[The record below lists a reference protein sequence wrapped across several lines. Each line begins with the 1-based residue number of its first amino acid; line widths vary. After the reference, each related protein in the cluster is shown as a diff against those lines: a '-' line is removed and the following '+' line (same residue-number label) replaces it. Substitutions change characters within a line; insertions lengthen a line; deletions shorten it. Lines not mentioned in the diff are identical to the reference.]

1 MALLLFFLPE
11 PFAFLRILTFLTPA
25 EPSLTLAL
33 PPLSVLSLTRPLPGD
48 QRAWLPAGLA
58 AQGSNKG

>member
-33 PPLSVLSLTRPLPGD
+33 PPSVCPQPHTPTP
-48 QRAWLPAGLA
+48 W
-58 AQGSNKG
+58 